1 LLAELYVRWAIMVVQ
16 LVDCFAESRLASYR
30 SRVALYVVV
39 VVSVMA
45 AKHVS
50 SHVIATPFLC
60 RCRVDQFW
68 RV

>member
-1 LLAELYVRWAIMVVQ
+1 MVVQ
-16 LVDCFAESRLASYR
+16 LVDCFAESRLVSYR